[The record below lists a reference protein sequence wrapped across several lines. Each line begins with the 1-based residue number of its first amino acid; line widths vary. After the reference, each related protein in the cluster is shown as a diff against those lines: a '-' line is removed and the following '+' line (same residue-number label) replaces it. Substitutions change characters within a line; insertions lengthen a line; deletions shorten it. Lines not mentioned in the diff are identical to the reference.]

1 MGAAN
6 SAPSAEAEA
15 FASSYAEL
23 PDDVHD
29 IVEALCDKDSAA
41 LLKPNLAAP
50 APFPPTLVGVV
61 VQLDHGVASAALS
74 CVPRLQRK
82 HYETIPKSL
91 SELDFFVS
99 FFSHLTAIVNAHC
112 PGAFD
117 LLEPNEGAWKGGD
130 AKDVEATDTFTEAWG
145 AMTKAKRGA
154 VGALCGKE
162 SGILLA
168 PNPQVPP
175 AFPTLPLGM
184 KCFIDTAAATAAL
197 STVPGLQYKHY
208 TLVPSKLPEKEF
220 WVNFFSHVTA
230 IVHQP

>member
-1 MGAAN
+1 MTLG
-6 SAPSAEAEA
+6 S
-15 FASSYAEL
+15 
-23 PDDVHD
+23 
-29 IVEALCDKDSAA
+29 
-41 LLKPNLAAP
+41 
-50 APFPPTLVGVV
+50 FP
-61 VQLDHGVASAALS
+61 
-74 CVPRLQRK
+74 QRK

-208 TLVPSKLPEKEF
+208 TLVPSKVTQRAPQPPATEDLSL
-220 WVNFFSHVTA
+220 SHPHSDSPRVSRTPA
-230 IVHQP
+230 IFGSCPKRSFGSTSSHT